1 MGKNGISMETFE
13 IEARKKANFPK
24 SHKKKKTGKTHW
36 DKEALTLWSLIIRQ
50 RAGGC
55 ELCNKEADYDRFGR
69 MVKGMDAHHIVGRN
83 NYLHRYSLNNGI
95 SLCKSCHAFNREWSP
110 HYDYNSV
117 IGFQK
122 KFEELKPLRHRFE
135 WWSQE
140 GMKKHQPTD
149 TAEEHYYRLLD
160 IYVSLLDGESA
171 FPEELF

>member
-1 MGKNGISMETFE
+1 METFE
-13 IEARKKANFPK
+13 IEARKKAHFPK

-36 DKEALTLWSLIIRQ
+36 DKEALTLWSLIVRQ

-69 MVKGMDAHHIVGRN
+69 MVKGMDAHHIVGKN
-83 NYLHRYSLNNGI
+83 NYLHRYTLNNGM
-95 SLCKSCHAFNREWSP
+95 SLCKSCHVYNREWSP

-122 KFEELKPLRHRFE
+122 KFEELKSLRHRFE

-140 GMKKHQPTD
+140 GMKKHKPTIEK
-149 TAEEHYYRLLD
+149 EEHYYRLLD